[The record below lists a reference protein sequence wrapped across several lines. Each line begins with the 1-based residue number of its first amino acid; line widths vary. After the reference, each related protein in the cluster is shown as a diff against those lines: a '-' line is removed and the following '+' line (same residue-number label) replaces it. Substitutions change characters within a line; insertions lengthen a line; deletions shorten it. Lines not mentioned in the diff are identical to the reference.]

1 MDKEKYTD
9 LDLEIIEFQCQDIIT
24 DSEELGRTQP

>member
-1 MDKEKYTD
+1 MDKEKYAD

-24 DSEELGRTQP
+24 ESQEVDPYKP